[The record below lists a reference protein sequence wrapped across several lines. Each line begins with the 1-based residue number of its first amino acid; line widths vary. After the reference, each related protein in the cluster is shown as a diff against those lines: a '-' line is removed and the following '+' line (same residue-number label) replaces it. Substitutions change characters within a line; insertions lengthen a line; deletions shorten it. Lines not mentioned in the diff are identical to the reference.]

1 MSTVLTKS
9 TLQHRSNLELQ
20 NVLRKAHDDLACSRT
35 GAEEQR
41 NALSTIE
48 NITAVMRQR
57 QRTLCP
63 RPPGF

>member
-9 TLQHRSNLELQ
+9 ALQHRSNLELQ
-20 NVLRKAHDDLACSRT
+20 TLLRKAHYDLACTRIGS
-35 GAEEQR
+35 EERR

-57 QRTLCP
+57 ALCP

>member
-9 TLQHRSNLELQ
+9 ALQSRSNLELQ
-20 NVLRKAHDDLACSRT
+20 NLLRKAHYDLACSLT
-35 GAEEQR
+35 GSEER
-41 NALSTIE
+41 RDALSMID
-48 NITAVMRQR
+48 NITAVMR